1 MELCHNNV
9 WGTVCDDY
17 WSSND
22 GIVACR
28 QLGLRFV
35 AVTSYA
41 YFGRGTGQIWL
52 DNLHCT
58 GSETQLIYC
67 RHNGFGAH
75 NCGHYEDAGLFC
87 EGNQL
92 VCICKN
98 FSMSKNTQWSSCN
111 KKEWMHSIIYTSL
124 HIFSPSYSFI
134 SPLCMLSYTS
144 HLSVALKCGTL

>member
-1 MELCHNNV
+1 MQPLIQLCVQWCKHHYLYFVVEACTEGDIRLVDGANNYEGRVEVCHNNV

-28 QLGLRFV
+28 QLGLGFV

-75 NCGHYEDAGLFC
+75 NCGHFEDAGLFC

-92 VCICKN
+92 VV
-98 FSMSKNTQWSSCN
+98 
-111 KKEWMHSIIYTSL
+111 YL
-124 HIFSPSYSFI
+124 
-134 SPLCMLSYTS
+134 
-144 HLSVALKCGTL
+144 